1 MSTLNVTSIKGRA
14 GAIPNLPDGA
24 IVSGIATIGA
34 GGIDVTGVVTATS
47 LESDTKISAGS
58 SITATSFY
66 GSGAN
71 LTGLPTQS
79 PVVTGIASGT
89 IPANRALSVFNDGK
103 VGLITGTT
111 FTWSLL
117 QPLGTSA
124 PNLSG
129 NNHIQ
134 IAYGGGKVFVIA
146 RDQDGGNNLGKCIV
160 GTPNAGNLTVTW
172 GSWTQFETSIGNYVR
187 VVYDSNADKFVIAY
201 NRSSATKTRV
211 ATVSGT
217 SITYGTEVEVIGAQP
232 ESIEGCFDPDNNKVI
247 WVYKTGANIPY
258 ARVGTVSGT
267 SISLGTQLTISGS
280 GSNGPVGTCYDTKNN
295 KVIIVVGYDASYSLN
310 GYAYICTVT
319 GTDISNAAAGIV
331 NYNYQHSRLNLLYDE
346 DRDRYVFASFNGND
360 SQWES
365 LVGKYVSASSITWGE
380 VNLIDKYTSNT
391 GNYNSLAYDPY
402 AKVYAL
408 LYNNSSGDL
417 VKYSRGT
424 INPIG
429 STDPETMTWTAPK
442 QIFKGSY
449 GSLTIA
455 NIGNS
460 FIQAYGAPNPS
471 AYSANYRLEGFRNS
485 TLAYDGDNYIGY
497 SADAYTNG
505 QTVTIQVVGSVSTQV
520 GLTPGLKYYIQG
532 DGGLVSYIDPNFPT
546 STEAGIA
553 LDATKLLIK

>member
-14 GAIPNLPDGA
+14 GATPNFPDGA

-71 LTGLPTQS
+71 LSSLPSQS

-146 RDQDGGNNLGKCIV
+146 RDYAGGSNLGKCIV

-172 GSWTQFETSIGNYVR
+172 GSWTQFEASIGNYVR

-201 NRSSATKTRV
+201 NRSSATKSRV

-217 SITYGTEVEVIGAQP
+217 SITYGTEAEVINAQP
-232 ESIEGCFDPDNNKVI
+232 ESIEGCFDPDTNQVI
-247 WVYKTGANIPY
+247 WVYKTSPNIPY

-267 SISLGTQLTISGS
+267 TISFGTQLSVSGNN
-280 GSNGPVGTCYDTKNN
+280 SNGPVGVCYDTKNN
-295 KVIIVVGYDASYSLN
+295 KVIIVVGYDGSNSYK
-310 GYAYICTVT
+310 GWAYICTVS
-319 GTDISNAAAGIV
+319 GTDITAASAGEV
-331 NYNYQHSRLNLLYDE
+331 NYNYQAARLNILYDE

-360 SQWES
+360 VQWES
-365 LVGKYVSASSITWGE
+365 LVGKYVSATSITWGA
-380 VNLIDKYTSNT
+380 VNLIDKYTSTT

-402 AKVYAL
+402 AKVYVL
-408 LYNNSSGDL
+408 LYNNTSGDL
-417 VKYSRGT
+417 VKSSRGT

-471 AYSANYRLEGFRNS
+471 TLSANYRLEGFRNS

-497 SADAYTNG
+497 SADAYTDG
-505 QTVTIQVVGSVSTQV
+505 QTVTIQIVGNVSTQV